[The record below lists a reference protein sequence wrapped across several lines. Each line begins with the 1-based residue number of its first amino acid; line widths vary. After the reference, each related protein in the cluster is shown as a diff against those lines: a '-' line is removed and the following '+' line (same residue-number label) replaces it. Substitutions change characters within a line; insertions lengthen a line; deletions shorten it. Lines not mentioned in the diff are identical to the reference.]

1 MGGNAR
7 PNMADLILSIMENEY
22 VKIPRFGSICCR
34 YVDDP
39 LIFNA
44 DQFQILHNWSTGDFA
59 KC

>member
-1 MGGNAR
+1 MEGNVS

-44 DQFQILHNWSTGDFA
+44 DQFKILHN
-59 KC
+59 